1 MKKALVA
8 LFALASCAS
17 MYGYKIEIDNKTK
30 MKYGNATSFRIQFF
44 SNNELARKPYLL
56 KADKEK
62 SFKFK
67 SRKFTITTVRITG
80 VDGSADRKTAFFE
93 VPQGRLNKDL
103 ELDIDVT
110 INGDEVDLFFGQDDD
125 EESDS

>member
-1 MKKALVA
+1 
-8 LFALASCAS
+8 
-17 MYGYKIEIDNKTK
+17 
-30 MKYGNATSFRIQFF
+30 
-44 SNNELARKPYLL
+44 
-56 KADKEK
+56 
-62 SFKFK
+62 
-67 SRKFTITTVRITG
+67 
-80 VDGSADRKTAFFE
+80 